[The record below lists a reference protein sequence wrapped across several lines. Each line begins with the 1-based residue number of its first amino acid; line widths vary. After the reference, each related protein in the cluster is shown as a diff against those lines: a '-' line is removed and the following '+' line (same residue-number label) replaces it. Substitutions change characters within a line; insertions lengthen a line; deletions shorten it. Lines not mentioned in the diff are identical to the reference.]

1 LDSLQAREP
10 TILSSTVAP
19 RAGCL
24 LRRAETAGW
33 RAGIIADGH
42 SSGIESKG
50 FPLHEMKRTSE
61 IKKIAFVGDYLP
73 RKCGIATFTYDLCTS
88 VATQYPGSDCF
99 VVPIND
105 VPQGYEY
112 PGEVRFEIEEQEVD
126 SYLRSADFL
135 NFANTDL
142 VCLQHEFGIY
152 GGPAGSHVVR
162 LLRDL
167 RMPVVTTLHTVLQE
181 PNADQRRV
189 LREVAELSS
198 RLIVMSERARAFLR
212 EIYQVPDAK
221 IDLIAHGIPDMP
233 FVDPNFYKDQ
243 FGVEGKF
250 VALTFGLL
258 SPNKGIEQML
268 RAIPA
273 ILKEFPNFVYI
284 VLGATHPSLIREQ
297 GERYR
302 ISLERLAKDLGI
314 KPNVSFYNRFVA
326 IDELIEFIGM
336 SDIYITPYLNPAQIV
351 SGTLAY
357 SFGCGKAVVSTPY
370 WYAEELLADG
380 RGVLVPFN
388 DSRALAREVCELL
401 RDEPRRHAMRKKAY
415 LLGREMIWSHVAHLY
430 MESFHRARRGRQD
443 APYKPLAVRMLA
455 EQPMDLPG
463 WRLDHLVRMSDSTG
477 VLQHASST
485 IPKFAE
491 GYCTDDNARAL
502 LLTVLLEQL
511 GQGSAQLSR
520 LATTYAAFLNFAFD
534 PARGRFRNFLG
545 FDRRWLEEVGS
556 DDCHGRTLWVLGAC
570 VGRSKRRD
578 LQFWASQLFDKALPA
593 ITELTSPRAWATGLI
608 GVCQYLQRFSGARPA
623 SQVREALTER
633 LIDCFEKCADPD
645 WCWFEDVL
653 SYDNAKLP
661 HALIVGGRSGGN
673 PRALAVGLKTLTWLL
688 DQQKSPTGYHRPIGS
703 NGFYPRGGER
713 AQFDQQPIEA
723 NATVS
728 ACIEAYLAT
737 DEAGWLHEA
746 RLAFEW
752 FLGGNDL
759 GLDLYDAK
767 SGGCYDGLQED
778 RVNLNQGAEST
789 LAFLLSLGEMK
800 LLESSLATF
809 RQMQAS

>member
-1 LDSLQAREP
+1 
-10 TILSSTVAP
+10 
-19 RAGCL
+19 
-24 LRRAETAGW
+24 
-33 RAGIIADGH
+33 
-42 SSGIESKG
+42 
-50 FPLHEMKRTSE
+50 MKRISE

-88 VATQYPGSDCF
+88 IATQYPGSDCF
-99 VVPIND
+99 VLPIND
-105 VPQGYEY
+105 MPQGYDY
-112 PGEVRFEIEEQEVD
+112 PAEVRFEIEEQEVD
-126 SYLRSADFL
+126 SYLRAADFL

-142 VCLQHEFGIY
+142 VCLQHEYGIY
-152 GGPAGSHVVR
+152 GGLAGSHVVR

-167 RMPVVTTLHTVLQE
+167 RMPVVTTMHTVLRE
-181 PNADQRRV
+181 PSGDQRRV
-189 LREVAELSS
+189 LGQIADLSA
-198 RLIVMSERARAFLR
+198 RLIVMSERARSFLR
-212 EIYQVPDAK
+212 DIYQVPDAK

-258 SPNKGIEQML
+258 SPNKGIELML
-268 RAIPA
+268 RAMPA

-284 VLGATHPSLIREQ
+284 VLGATHPNLIREQ

-314 KPNVSFYNRFVA
+314 KPNVSFYNRFVE

-336 SDIYITPYLNPAQIV
+336 ADIYITPYLNPAQIT

-357 SFGCGKAVVSTPY
+357 SFGCGKAVISTPY
-370 WYAEELLADG
+370 WYAEELLAEG
-380 RGVLVPFN
+380 RGVIVPFG
-388 DSRALAREVCELL
+388 DSQALAREVCELL

-430 MESFHRARRGRQD
+430 MESFHRARRGRLD
-443 APYKPLAVRMLA
+443 VPYKPLAVRMLA

-463 WRLDHLVRMSDSTG
+463 WRLDHLVRMSDSAG
-477 VLQHASST
+477 VLQHANST
-485 IPKFAE
+485 IPNFAE

-502 LLTVLLEQL
+502 LLTVFLEQL
-511 GQGSAQLSR
+511 GQGSAQIHR

-534 PARGRFRNFLG
+534 RVRGRFRNFLG
-545 FDRRWLEEVGS
+545 FDRQWLEDIGS
-556 DDCHGRTLWVLGAC
+556 EDCHGRSLWVLGAC

-578 LQFWASQLFDKALPA
+578 LQFWASQLFDQALPA
-593 ITELTSPRAWATGLI
+593 ILETTSPRAWATGLL
-608 GVCQYLQRFSGARPA
+608 GVCLYLQRFSGARPA
-623 SQVREALTER
+623 SQVRDALTER
-633 LIDCFEKCADPD
+633 LIESCEKNAGED
-645 WCWFEDVL
+645 WCWFEDFL

-661 HALIVGGRSGGN
+661 HALIASSRSGGSS
-673 PRALAVGLKTLTWLL
+673 RALALGLQTLRWLV
-688 DQQKSPTGYHRPIGS
+688 DQQKSPSGYLRPIGC
-703 NGFYPRGGER
+703 NGFYRRGGEK

-723 NATVS
+723 HATVS
-728 ACIEAYLAT
+728 ACIDAYQAT
-737 DEAGWLHEA
+737 DEPYWLQEA

-767 SGGCYDGLQED
+767 TGGCCDGLQED

-789 LAFLLSLGEMK
+789 LSFLLSLGEMK
-800 LLESSLATF
+800 LLESTLAPF
-809 RQMQAS
+809 RQVQVS